1 MSRRSTSPV
10 LVFSLFLLVLTAA
23 QPVQPQAQ
31 DAKAVVTEA
40 IRAMGMSSL
49 SSISYQGT
57 AAVGNFG
64 QSRGITFGLASSAIR
79 DYVRTI
85 DFTKPAMHAT
95 GQQYPMVPRG
105 AKASPN
111 ALPVPYDEAASPATP
126 TWASQLEIWTT
137 PWGFL
142 KGALAAA
149 DTKLTTQKLNDVPYR
164 VISWSPLLKAP
175 SGRPYRLNGF
185 LNPQGMLDK
194 VETWVDHPVF
204 GDLHVEVFFT
214 NYADAEGV
222 KVPVKIARRLGG
234 METFVESLVRA
245 QINPADV
252 ADLLQAPPP
261 PVPPAPRPLS
271 SEKLADGVYR
281 LTGDYVSLLV
291 EFKDYVVVLE
301 AGENEARGLAVL
313 AEARRLFPTKKVK
326 YVVNTHPHFDHVA
339 GLVAFIPEGIT
350 VITDDNNKFFVEAA
364 FSEPRTLLDDGLA
377 RKKKTPKVEGVI
389 DDFVLKDATRE
400 LRLHHVDDLEHSE
413 GMLIAYLPA
422 ERILFTADF
431 DPPLKGQPVDPSIP
445 ILLKTLDRLKI
456 DFDRHVTVHP
466 LAPDHLMTR
475 DELLALGRAAGKPA
489 QE

>member
-1 MSRRSTSPV
+1 MRRRSTSPV
-10 LVFSLFLLVLTAA
+10 FAICLIFLALTVVEPAR
-23 QPVQPQAQ
+23 PHAQ

-40 IRAMGMSSL
+40 IRAMGMAAL

-57 AAVGNFG
+57 AALGNFG
-64 QSRGITFGLASSAIR
+64 QSRGITFGLGSSAIR

-95 GQQYPMVPRG
+95 GQQFPMVPRG
-105 AKASPN
+105 AKASPD
-111 ALPVPYDEAASPATP
+111 AVPFPYEEAASSATP
-126 TWASQLEIWTT
+126 AWDRQLEIWVT

-142 KGALAAA
+142 KGALAAPDA
-149 DTKLTTQKLNDVPYR
+149 KLTVQKVNNVPYR

-185 LNPQGMLDK
+185 LNAQGVIEK

-204 GDLHVEVFFT
+204 GDMHVEAFFT
-214 NYADAEGV
+214 QYADADGV
-222 KVPVKIARRLGG
+222 KVPIRISRRLGG
-234 METFVESLVRA
+234 METFVESLTRA
-245 QINPADV
+245 QINPPDV
-252 ADLLQAPPP
+252 ADLLKAPPP
-261 PVPPAPRPLS
+261 PAPPAPRPLS
-271 SEKLADGVYR
+271 AERLSDGVYR

-291 EFKDYVVVLE
+291 EFKDHIVVLE
-301 AGENEARGLAVL
+301 AGESEARGLAVL
-313 AEARRLFPTKKVK
+313 AEAKRLFPAKKVK

-339 GLVAFIPEGIT
+339 GLLAFIPEGVT

-377 RKKKTPKVEGVI
+377 RKKKAPKVEGVI
-389 DDFVLKDATRE
+389 DDFVLKDSTRE

-422 ERILFTADF
+422 ERLLFTADF
-431 DPPLKGQPVDPSIP
+431 DPPLKGQPVDASIP
-445 ILLKTLDRLKI
+445 TLLKTLDRLKI
-456 DFDRHVTVHP
+456 DFDRNVTVHP
-466 LAPDHLMTR
+466 LTPDHLMTR
-475 DELLALGRAAGKPA
+475 DELLALGRSAARTA

>member
-10 LVFSLFLLVLTAA
+10 FVASLILLGLTAVEPA
-23 QPVQPQAQ
+23 RPQAQ
-31 DAKAVVTEA
+31 DAKAVVAEA
-40 IRAMGMSSL
+40 VRAMGMSGL

-64 QSRGITFGLASSAIR
+64 QSRGITFGLASSTIR

-85 DFTKPAMHAT
+85 DFAKPAMHAT
-95 GQQYPMVPRG
+95 GRQYPMVPRG
-105 AKASPN
+105 GKASPT
-111 ALPVPYDEAASPATP
+111 ALPAPYEEAVSSATP
-126 TWASQLEIWTT
+126 TWSSQLEIWTT

-149 DTKLTTQKLNDVPYR
+149 DTKLTAQKLDGVPYR
-164 VISWSPLLKAP
+164 VLSWSPPLKAP
-175 SGRPYRLNGF
+175 SGRPYRVNGYV
-185 LNPQGMLDK
+185 NQQGVIDK

-204 GDLHVEVFFT
+204 GDMHVEVFFT
-214 NYADAEGV
+214 QYADAEGV

-234 METFVESLVRA
+234 METFVESLMRA

-252 ADLLQAPPP
+252 AELLQAPPP
-261 PVPPAPRPLS
+261 PSPPAPRPLT
-271 SEKLADGVYR
+271 SERLSDGVYR
-281 LTGDYVSLLV
+281 LIGDYVSLLV

-313 AEARRLFPTKKVK
+313 AEAKRLFPSKRVK

-350 VITDDNNKFFVEAA
+350 VITDDNNKFFVEAS
-364 FSEPRTLLDDGLA
+364 FSEPRTLLDDVLA

-389 DDFVLKDATRE
+389 DDFVLKDPTRE

-431 DPPLKGQPVDPSIP
+431 DPPLKGHPVDGSIP
-445 ILLKTLDRLKI
+445 ILVKTLDRLKI

-466 LAPDHLMTR
+466 LTPDHLMTR
-475 DELLALGRAAGKPA
+475 DELLALGRAAERTG

>member
-10 LVFSLFLLVLTAA
+10 SVIGLILLVLTAA
-23 QPVQPQAQ
+23 APARPHAQ
-31 DAKAVVTEA
+31 DAKAAVAEA
-40 IRAMGMSSL
+40 IRAMGMSSV

-64 QSRGITFGLASSAIR
+64 QSRGITFGLASSTIR

-85 DFTKPAMHAT
+85 DFTKPGMHAT

-105 AKASPN
+105 GKAAPD
-111 ALPVPYDEAASPATP
+111 AIPAPYDEAVSAATP
-126 TWASQLEIWTT
+126 TWARQLEIWVT

-142 KGALAAA
+142 KGALAAS
-149 DTKLTTQKLNDVPYR
+149 DTKLTNQKLNGVPYR
-164 VISWSPLLKAP
+164 VISWSPPLKAP

-185 LNPQGMLDK
+185 LNQQGVLDK

-204 GDLHVEVFFT
+204 GDMHVEVFFT
-214 NYADAEGV
+214 QYADAEGV

-245 QINPADV
+245 QINPSDV
-252 ADLLQAPPP
+252 EELLEAPPP
-261 PVPPAPRPLS
+261 PSPPAPRPLG
-271 SEKLADGVYR
+271 SERLSDGVYR

-301 AGENEARGLAVL
+301 AGENEARGQAVL
-313 AEARRLFPTKKVK
+313 AEARRLFPAKKVR
-326 YVVNTHPHFDHVA
+326 YVVNTHPHFDHVG

-377 RKKKTPKVEGVI
+377 RRKKAPKVEGVI
-389 DDFVLKDATRE
+389 DDFVLKDDIRE
-400 LRLHHVDDLEHSE
+400 LRLHHVDDLEHSD
-413 GMLIAYLPA
+413 GMLIAHLPA

-431 DPPLKGQPVDPSIP
+431 DPPLKGHAVDPSIP
-445 ILLKTLDRLKI
+445 ILLKTIDRLKI
-456 DFDRHVTVHP
+456 DFERHVTVHP
-466 LAPDHLMTR
+466 LTPDHLMTR
-475 DELLALGRAAGKPA
+475 DELLALGRASGRPGR
-489 QE
+489 E

>member
-10 LVFSLFLLVLTAA
+10 VVVSLMLLVLTAA
-23 QPVQPQAQ
+23 YSARPQAQ
-31 DAKAVVTEA
+31 DAKAVVAEA
-40 IRAMGMSSL
+40 VRAMGMSSL

-64 QSRGITFGLASSAIR
+64 QSRGITFGLASSTIR
-79 DYVRTI
+79 DYIRTI
-85 DFTKPAMHAT
+85 DFAKPAMHAT

-105 AKASPN
+105 GKLSPT
-111 ALPVPYDEAASPATP
+111 AIAAPYDEAVSSATP
-126 TWASQLEIWTT
+126 TWDRQLEIWTT

-142 KGALAAA
+142 KGALAAP
-149 DTKLTTQKLNDVPYR
+149 DTKLTTQKLDGVPYR
-164 VISWSPLLKAP
+164 VLSWSPPLKAP
-175 SGRPYRLNGF
+175 SGRPYRVNGYV
-185 LNPQGMLDK
+185 NQQGVIDK

-204 GDLHVEVFFT
+204 GDMHVEVFFT
-214 NYADAEGV
+214 QYADAEGV

-245 QINPADV
+245 QINPSDA
-252 ADLLQAPPP
+252 AELLQAPPP
-261 PVPPAPRPLS
+261 PSPPAPRPLT
-271 SEKLADGVYR
+271 SERLSDGVYR

-313 AEARRLFPTKKVK
+313 AEAKRLFPSKRVK

-350 VITDDNNKFFVEAA
+350 VITDDNNKFFVEAS
-364 FSEPRTLLDDGLA
+364 FSEPRTLLDDLLA

-389 DDFVLKDATRE
+389 DDFVLKDTTRE

-431 DPPLKGQPVDPSIP
+431 DPPLEGHPVDASIP
-445 ILLKTLDRLKI
+445 TLLKTLDRLKI

-466 LAPDHLMTR
+466 LTPDHLMTR
-475 DELLALGRAAGKPA
+475 DELLALGRAAERTG